1 MVLLMYKQYG
11 SSDVFTT
18 AKGLIT
24 FSYEYPDYDDIIE
37 EQKTYI
43 KNKFDEIEAKIY
55 DNNVE
60 NIDIESFVRYFLIE
74 DFSGNQDGIFNSF
87 FIYKEREDE
96 KLYFGPVWDFD
107 LAFDNA
113 MIMYPTNEKKN
124 FAYKFAL
131 TNGKANEVLS
141 LILSNDVILK
151 KLKIPG
157 KRWQIQ
163 YSQRR

>member
-107 LAFDNA
+107 LA
-113 MIMYPTNEKKN
+113 
-124 FAYKFAL
+124 
-131 TNGKANEVLS
+131 
-141 LILSNDVILK
+141 SN
-151 KLKIPG
+151 
-157 KRWQIQ
+157 
-163 YSQRR
+163 